1 MTMKEE
7 TCKTCA
13 WERETGQTVDDSKSK
28 SQWAEIIGIGVTSI
42 KRHFSNHVNKEFKQE
57 PFGSKSDDRP
67 TYSWDVGDYE
77 FVGTSKESEKPF
89 TPDDVQQFILSK
101 GLNPNEW
108 DYTWRFSEWEQFS
121 KANGLRTLHAF
132 KVNGRRKKKN
142 AEELLDPEQFRKIL
156 DTFQYV
162 SNKSKSENGS
172 RILVPTDLQLGK
184 TDWNGNHKETIEQTL
199 TSFYRAAE
207 ETQKFGNSEIV
218 MVDAGDPIE
227 NIYNTSS
234 QLATNSLSLP
244 SQISQAF
251 ELMLT
256 GISILSK
263 VAPVR
268 YVAVNSNHGRHRTGI
283 KSPAGEVHDD
293 WGIALA
299 NMINTATDIEV
310 ITPEPFHESLIFE
323 ASGSQIG
330 VVHGHQAGG
339 PDKIGDWW
347 KGQSRGNMPTSQ
359 ARILIAGHWH
369 SFRMYQSGDARW
381 VFVGPSSD
389 RGSSWFTNSRG
400 EWSTSGMLTFQ
411 TRDNLWSDP
420 KIV

>member
-1 MTMKEE
+1 LACQWEE
-7 TCKTCA
+7 T
-13 WERETGQTVDDSKSK
+13 TGQRLELAKQNQVLADL
-28 SQWAEIIGIGVTSI
+28 IGASEGAIR
-42 KRHFSNHVNKEFKQE
+42 RHRKHVIPSEAT
-57 PFGSKSDDRP
+57 G
-67 TYSWDVGDYE
+67 YSWDVGEEE
-77 FVGTSKESEKPF
+77 FSGSSKASYQPL
-89 TPDDVQQFILSK
+89 TTDDVQAFIESK
-101 GLNPNEW
+101 GLNPDEW
-108 DYTWRFSEWEQFS
+108 DYQWRFSEWEQFS
-121 KANGLRTLHAF
+121 KANGLRILHAF
-132 KVNGRRKKKN
+132 KVSGKRKSKDTVYSI
-142 AEELLDPEQFRKIL
+142 DPEQFRSVL

-162 SNKSKSENGS
+162 NGKEDSESGS
-172 RILVPTDLQLGK
+172 RILVPADLQLGK
-184 TDWNGNHKETIEQTL
+184 KDWNGDHKETIEQAL
-199 TSFYRAAE
+199 TSFHRTAE
-207 ETQKFGNSEIV
+207 EAERNGNSEIV
-218 MVDAGDPIE
+218 IVDAGDPIE
-227 NIYNTSS
+227 NIYNISS
-234 QLATNSLSLP
+234 QRATNSLSLP

-256 GISILSK
+256 GIGILSK

-268 YVAVNSNHGRHRTGI
+268 YVAVPSNHGQNRVGI
-283 KSPAGEVHDD
+283 KSPEGDVHDD

-299 NMINTATDIEV
+299 DLIRVSTGIEV
-310 ITPEPFHESLIFE
+310 IKPDLYHESLIFE

-347 KGQSRGNMPTSQ
+347 KGQSHGNMPTAQ

-389 RGSSWFTNSRG
+389 RGSSWFTNLKG

>member
-1 MTMKEE
+1 MSIEQCLACQWE
-7 TCKTCA
+7 KT
-13 WERETGQTVDDSKSK
+13 TGQRLDLTKSNRIT
-28 SQWAEIIGIGVTSI
+28 AEVVGASEAAIR
-42 KRHFSNHVNKEFKQE
+42 RHKKHLI
-57 PFGSKSDDRP
+57 P
-67 TYSWDVGDYE
+67 TEATGYSWDVGAEE
-77 FVGTSKESEKPF
+77 FSGSSKASYLPL
-89 TPDDVQQFILSK
+89 TTDDVQKFIESK
-101 GLNPNEW
+101 GLNPEEW
-108 DYTWRFSEWEQFS
+108 DYQWRFSEWEQFS
-121 KANGLRTLHAF
+121 KTNGLRVLHAF
-132 KVNGRRKKKN
+132 KVGGKRKPKETIY
-142 AEELLDPEQFRKIL
+142 AVDPEEFRSIL

-162 SNKSKSENGS
+162 SGKEDTASGS

-184 TDWNGNHKETIEQTL
+184 KDWNGDHKETIDQTL
-199 TSFYRAAE
+199 TSFHRAAE
-207 ETQKFGNSEIV
+207 EADRNGNSEIV

-227 NIYNTSS
+227 NIYNVSS
-234 QLATNSLSLP
+234 QRSTNSLSLP
-244 SQISQAF
+244 AQVSQAF

-256 GISILSK
+256 GIAILSK

-268 YVAVNSNHGRHRTGI
+268 YVAVPSNHGASRVAI
-283 KSPAGEVHDD
+283 KSMEGDVHDD

-299 NMINTATDIEV
+299 DMIRSATNIDV
-310 ITPEPFHESLIFE
+310 IKPELYHDSLIFE

-347 KGQSRGNMPTSQ
+347 KGQSHGNMPTSQ
-359 ARILIAGHWH
+359 ARILISGHWH

>member
-1 MTMKEE
+1 MGA
-7 TCKTCA
+7 KTCDTCDWLKTNSVELDESKSNIA
-13 WERETGQTVDDSKSK
+13 WAKEIGVSETSIRRHRAHGDKIPTASKGSGYSWEVGQADFDGSSKPSDKPLTVDDV
-28 SQWAEIIGIGVTSI
+28 QAFI
-42 KRHFSNHVNKEFKQE
+42 K
-57 PFGSKSDDRP
+57 
-67 TYSWDVGDYE
+67 
-77 FVGTSKESEKPF
+77 
-89 TPDDVQQFILSK
+89 SK
-101 GLNPNEW
+101 GLDPEEW

-121 KANGLRTLHAF
+121 NKNGSRTLHAF
-132 KVNGRRKKKN
+132 KVSGRRKARKGPIVIDP
-142 AEELLDPEQFRKIL
+142 AEFKHIL

-162 SNKSKSENGS
+162 SPKETETSSS
-172 RILVPTDLQLGK
+172 RIVVPTDLQLGK
-184 TDWNGNHKETIEQTL
+184 LDWNGDHKDTIAQVL
-199 TSFYRAAE
+199 TSFHRAAE
-207 ETQKFGNSEIV
+207 EAERCGNSEIV
-218 MVDAGDPIE
+218 MVDAGDIIE
-227 NIYNTSS
+227 NIYNTSN

-244 SQISQAF
+244 AQISQAF

-268 YVAVNSNHGRHRTGI
+268 YVSVSSNHGAHRIGMKAI
-283 KSPAGEVHDD
+283 GGNVQDD

-299 NMINTATDIEV
+299 DMIAVATNIEV
-310 ITPEPFHESLIFE
+310 IKPEPFHESLIFE

-339 PDKIGDWW
+339 PDKIGEWW
-347 KGQSRGNMPTSQ
+347 KGQSHGNMPTSQ
-359 ARILIAGHWH
+359 ARILISGHWH

-381 VFVGPSSD
+381 VFIGPSSD
-389 RGSSWFTNSRG
+389 RGSSWFTNMRG

>member
-1 MTMKEE
+1 MSIEQCLACQWE
-7 TCKTCA
+7 KT
-13 WERETGQTVDDSKSK
+13 TGQRLDLTKSNRIT
-28 SQWAEIIGIGVTSI
+28 AEVVGASEAAIR
-42 KRHFSNHVNKEFKQE
+42 RHKKHLI
-57 PFGSKSDDRP
+57 P
-67 TYSWDVGDYE
+67 TEATGYSWDVGAEE
-77 FVGTSKESEKPF
+77 FSGSSKASYLPL
-89 TPDDVQQFILSK
+89 TPDDVQAFIESK
-101 GLNPNEW
+101 GLNPEEW
-108 DYTWRFSEWEQFS
+108 DYQWRFSEWEQFS
-121 KANGLRTLHAF
+121 KTNGLRVLHAF
-132 KVNGRRKKKN
+132 KVGGKRKPKETIY
-142 AEELLDPEQFRKIL
+142 AVDPEEFRSIL
-156 DTFQYV
+156 GTFQYV
-162 SNKSKSENGS
+162 SGKEDTASGS

-184 TDWNGNHKETIEQTL
+184 KDWNGDHKETIDQTL
-199 TSFYRAAE
+199 TSFHRAAE
-207 ETQKFGNSEIV
+207 EADRNGNSEIV

-227 NIYNTSS
+227 NIYNVSS
-234 QLATNSLSLP
+234 QRSTNSLSLP
-244 SQISQAF
+244 AQVSQAF

-256 GISILSK
+256 GIAILSK

-268 YVAVNSNHGRHRTGI
+268 YVAVPSNHGASRVAI
-283 KSPAGEVHDD
+283 KSMEGDVHDD

-299 NMINTATDIEV
+299 DMIRSATNIDV
-310 ITPEPFHESLIFE
+310 IKPELYHDSLIFE

-347 KGQSRGNMPTSQ
+347 KGQSHGNMPTSQ
-359 ARILIAGHWH
+359 ARILISGHWH

>member
-1 MTMKEE
+1 MSTEQ
-7 TCKTCA
+7 CLACQ
-13 WERETGQTVDDSKSK
+13 WEKSTGQRLELTKTNR
-28 SQWAEIIGIGVTSI
+28 ELGSI
-42 KRHFSNHVNKEFKQE
+42 VGTTEASIRRHKKHVIPPEAT
-57 PFGSKSDDRP
+57 G
-67 TYSWDVGDYE
+67 YSWDVGAEE
-77 FVGTSKESEKPF
+77 FSGSSKASYQPL
-89 TPDDVQQFILSK
+89 TTDDVQKFIESK
-101 GLNPNEW
+101 GLNPEEW
-108 DYTWRFSEWEQFS
+108 DYQWRFSEWEQFS
-121 KANGLRTLHAF
+121 KTNGLRVLHAF
-132 KVNGRRKKKN
+132 KVGGKRKPKETIY
-142 AEELLDPEQFRKIL
+142 AVDPEEFRSIL

-162 SNKSKSENGS
+162 NGKEDTASGS

-184 TDWNGNHKETIEQTL
+184 KDWNGDHKETIDQTL
-199 TSFYRAAE
+199 TSFHRAAE
-207 ETQKFGNSEIV
+207 EADRNGNSEIV

-227 NIYNTSS
+227 NIYNVSS
-234 QLATNSLSLP
+234 QRSTNSLSLP
-244 SQISQAF
+244 AQVSQAF

-256 GISILSK
+256 GIAILSK

-268 YVAVNSNHGRHRTGI
+268 YVAVPSNHGASRVAI
-283 KSPAGEVHDD
+283 KSMEGDVHDD

-299 NMINTATDIEV
+299 DMIRSATNIDV
-310 ITPEPFHESLIFE
+310 IKPELYHESLIFE

-347 KGQSRGNMPTSQ
+347 KGQSHGNMPTSQ
-359 ARILIAGHWH
+359 ARILISGHWH

>member
-1 MTMKEE
+1 MTISNCLACQWEE
-7 TCKTCA
+7 S
-13 WERETGQTVDDSKSK
+13 TGQRLELAKSNMTL
-28 SQWAEIIGIGVTSI
+28 A
-42 KRHFSNHVNKEFKQE
+42 KQ
-57 PFGSKSDDRP
+57 
-67 TYSWDVGDYE
+67 
-77 FVGTSKESEKPF
+77 VGTTEASIRRHKKHVVPAEATGYAWNVGPDEFDGSSKASYQPL
-89 TPDDVQQFILSK
+89 TTDDVQRFIESK
-101 GLNPNEW
+101 GLNPDEW
-108 DYTWRFSEWEQFS
+108 DYQWRFSEWEQFS

-132 KVNGRRKKKN
+132 KVSGKRKPK
-142 AEELLDPEQFRKIL
+142 ETVYSIDPEEFRRVL

-162 SNKSKSENGS
+162 SGSKAAESGS
-172 RILVPTDLQLGK
+172 RILVPADLQLGK
-184 TDWNGNHKETIEQTL
+184 KDWNGDHKDTIDQVL
-199 TSFYRAAE
+199 TSFYRTAE
-207 ETQKFGNSEIV
+207 EADRNGNCEIV
-218 MVDAGDPIE
+218 IVDAGDPIE
-227 NIYNTSS
+227 NIYNVSS
-234 QLATNSLSLP
+234 QRATNSLSLP
-244 SQISQAF
+244 AQISQAF

-256 GISILSK
+256 GISVLSK

-268 YVAVNSNHGRHRTGI
+268 YVAVPSNHGQNRVGI
-283 KSPAGEVHDD
+283 KSPEGDVHDD

-299 NMINTATDIEV
+299 DLIRSATNIEV
-310 ITPEPFHESLIFE
+310 IKPDLYHESLIFE
-323 ASGSQIG
+323 ASGSKIG

-347 KGQSRGNMPTSQ
+347 KGQSHGNMPTSQ

-389 RGSSWFTNSRG
+389 RGSSWFTNLKG

>member
-1 MTMKEE
+1 MPY
-7 TCKTCA
+7 KTCDTCE
-13 WERETGQTVDDSKSK
+13 WENANNKRIDPDKNNYELATEVGVSEAAIRRHKKHGDAGRVVEEPQATG
-28 SQWAEIIGIGVTSI
+28 
-42 KRHFSNHVNKEFKQE
+42 
-57 PFGSKSDDRP
+57 
-67 TYSWDVGDYE
+67 YSWNVGNEE
-77 FVGTSKESEKPF
+77 FDGTSSSSVQPLSV
-89 TPDDVQQFILSK
+89 DDVQKFIQSK
-101 GLNPNEW
+101 GLNPEEW

-121 KANGLRTLHAF
+121 KTNGLRTLHAF
-132 KVNGRRKKKN
+132 KVSGKRKPRTSPIVIDL
-142 AEELLDPEQFRKIL
+142 AEFRHIL

-162 SNKSKSENGS
+162 SGKESLITTS
-172 RILVPTDLQLGK
+172 RIVMPADLQLGK
-184 TDWNGNHKETIEQTL
+184 TDWNGNHKETIDQVL
-199 TSFYRAAE
+199 TSFHKVAE
-207 ETQKFGNSEIV
+207 EADRKGNSEIV

-227 NIYNTSS
+227 NIYNVSS

-244 SQISQAF
+244 AQISQAF

-256 GISILSK
+256 GIGILSK

-268 YVAVNSNHGRHRTGI
+268 YVAVPSNHGAHRTGM
-283 KSPAGEVHDD
+283 KAMAGNVHDD

-299 NMINTATDIEV
+299 DMIATATDIEV
-310 ITPEPFHESLIFE
+310 IKPEPFHESLIFE

-347 KGQSRGNMPTSQ
+347 KGQSHGNMPTSQ
-359 ARILIAGHWH
+359 ARILLAGHWH

-389 RGSSWFTNSRG
+389 RGSSWFTNLRG

>member
-1 MTMKEE
+1 MPI
-7 TCKTCA
+7 KTCDTCE
-13 WERETGQTVDDSKSK
+13 WESANNKRIDSNKSNYK
-28 SQWAEIIGIGVTSI
+28 LAAEIGVTESSI
-42 KRHFSNHVNKEFKQE
+42 RRHKKHGEAGRLVD
-57 PFGSKSDDRP
+57 KSQP
-67 TYSWDVGDYE
+67 TGYSWNVGSEE
-77 FVGTSKESEKPF
+77 FDGTSSFSDKPLSV
-89 TPDDVQQFILSK
+89 DDVQKFIASK
-101 GLNPNEW
+101 GLNPEEW
-108 DYTWRFSEWEQFS
+108 DYSWRFSEWEQFS
-121 KANGLRTLHAF
+121 KINGLRTLHAF
-132 KVNGRRKKKN
+132 KVTGKRRPRSGPIVVDP
-142 AEELLDPEQFRKIL
+142 AEFRHIL

-162 SNKSKSENGS
+162 SGKESDIPTS
-172 RILVPTDLQLGK
+172 RIVLPADLQLGK
-184 TDWNGNHKETIEQTL
+184 TDWNGDHKETIDQVL
-199 TSFYRAAE
+199 TSFHKVAE
-207 ETQKFGNSEIV
+207 EADRNGNSEIV

-227 NIYNTSS
+227 NIYNVSS

-244 SQISQAF
+244 AQISQAF

-256 GISILSK
+256 GIGILSK

-268 YVAVNSNHGRHRTGI
+268 YVAVPSNHGAHRTGM
-283 KSPAGEVHDD
+283 KAMAGNVHDD

-299 NMINTATDIEV
+299 DMIATATDIEV
-310 ITPEPFHESLIFE
+310 IKPEPFHESLIFE

-347 KGQSRGNMPTSQ
+347 KGQSHGNMPTSQ
-359 ARILIAGHWH
+359 ARILLAGHWH

-389 RGSSWFTNSRG
+389 RGSSWFTNLRG

>member
-1 MTMKEE
+1 MTPTQCLTCHYELTTGTKLDFTQTISSLAQKVGVGESSIRRHKEHGE
-7 TCKTCA
+7 QVEVAVEPKT
-13 WERETGQTVDDSKSK
+13 TGY
-28 SQWAEIIGIGVTSI
+28 A
-42 KRHFSNHVNKEFKQE
+42 
-57 PFGSKSDDRP
+57 
-67 TYSWDVGDYE
+67 WDVGADE
-77 FVGTSKESEKPF
+77 FSGNSSFSEDPL
-89 TPDDVQQFILSK
+89 TTNDVEDFIRKK
-101 GLNPNEW
+101 GLDPKEW

-121 KANGLRTLHAF
+121 KIHGLRILHAF
-132 KVNGRRKKKN
+132 KVTGKRKAKDTVYSI
-142 AEELLDPEQFRKIL
+142 EPEVFREIL

-162 SNKSKSENGS
+162 SGKKETLSGS
-172 RILVPTDLQLGK
+172 RILVPADLQLGK
-184 TDWNGNHKETIEQTL
+184 KDWNGDHKETIEQAL
-199 TSFYRAAE
+199 TSFHRAAE
-207 ETQKFGNSEIV
+207 EAERNGNSEIV
-218 MVDAGDPIE
+218 IVDAGDPIE
-227 NIYNTSS
+227 NIYNVSS
-234 QLATNSLSLP
+234 QRATNSLSLP
-244 SQISQAF
+244 SQITQAF
-251 ELMLT
+251 ELMLN

-268 YVAVNSNHGRHRTGI
+268 YVAVPSNHGANRVAI
-283 KSPAGEVHDD
+283 KSMEGDVHDD

-299 NMINTATDIEV
+299 DLIRTATNVPV
-310 ITPEPFHESLIFE
+310 IKPDLYHESLIFE

-347 KGQSRGNMPTSQ
+347 KGQSHGNMPTSQ
-359 ARILIAGHWH
+359 ARILISGHWH

-389 RGSSWFTNSRG
+389 RGSSWFTNLKG